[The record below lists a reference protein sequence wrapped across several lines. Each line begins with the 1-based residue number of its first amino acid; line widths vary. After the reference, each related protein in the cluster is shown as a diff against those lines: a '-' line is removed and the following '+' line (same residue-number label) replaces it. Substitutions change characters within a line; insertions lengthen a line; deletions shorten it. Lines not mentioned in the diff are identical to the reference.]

1 MKGSLILFLF
11 LAVGILAS
19 GVGVAL
25 LRNLFHSV
33 LALALVLIL
42 TSALYLTLQAEFVA
56 MVQILLYTGGVVTL
70 VVFAIMLTQKLA
82 GTKLQQ
88 MNRSVFK
95 GFVIS
100 AVLAG
105 LIIYLVLK
113 YQITTAPQVYPQELT
128 YSIAQLLLSEFVFP
142 FEILTLALLAALI
155 GALVLAREES

>member
-1 MKGSLILFLF
+1 MKGSLVLFLI
-11 LAVGILAS
+11 LGLGIIAS
-19 GVGVAL
+19 GLGVAL

-82 GTKLQQ
+82 GTKLTQ
-88 MNRSVFK
+88 MSRSVFK

-100 AVLAG
+100 AAMAS
-105 LIIYLVLK
+105 LIIYLILK
-113 YQITTAPQVYPQELT
+113 YQKPTTPQAFPQELT
-128 YSIAQLLLSEFVFP
+128 YSLAQLLLNEFVFP

-155 GALVLAREES
+155 GALVLAREEN